1 MSAPIAA
8 SVNSFILTLD
18 SQDKNQEIV
27 WDMEPEDE
35 AYVEKCIDM
44 SLMNDSSLVLEDL
57 FPEKGPSKENA
68 LKTINE
74 LICSV
79 KQLEEKVTKQNNYL
93 FGITTTGEFS
103 ERIQKKLIL
112 VEQKLNKKE
121 KNKGD
126 NYCIAF

>member
-1 MSAPIAA
+1 MSVPMAA

-18 SQDKNQEIV
+18 FQDKNQEIV
-27 WDMEPEDE
+27 WDMGLEDE
-35 AYVEKCIDM
+35 VYIEKCIDM
-44 SLMNDSSLVLEDL
+44 SLMSDSSLVLEDL

-103 ERIQKKLIL
+103 ERIQKKLVL
-112 VEQKLNKKE
+112 VEQKLNRKE
-121 KNKGD
+121 KIKGND
-126 NYCIAF
+126 YCITF